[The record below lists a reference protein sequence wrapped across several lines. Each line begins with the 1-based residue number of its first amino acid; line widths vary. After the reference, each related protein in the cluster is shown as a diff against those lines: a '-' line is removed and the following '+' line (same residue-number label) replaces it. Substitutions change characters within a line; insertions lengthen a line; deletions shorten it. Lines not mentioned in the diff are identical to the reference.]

1 MTKEQKDAGLASVFK
16 RDDDK
21 SKRKELDAR
30 MRESAFVPDAY
41 GECYPGYHELGT
53 AVVDDDEADFSAM
66 DSKVGSTASNASL
79 LWQTHRTTSEAFST
93 RHAHATLVLS
103 LQICPGFSD
112 SCCCQSDKSCCVWW
126 VDARCIMLHK
136 APGCCCC
143 YGRYQYSGT
152 GHPDTPG
159 KAMAVQRQQPKV
171 MQYLPDAPRN
181 FFCLFSHMLEYSI

>member
-66 DSKVGSTASNASL
+66 DSKV
-79 LWQTHRTTSEAFST
+79 RC
-93 RHAHATLVLS
+93 HAHPTLL
-103 LQICPGFSD
+103 GRWHMRSD
-112 SCCCQSDKSCCVWW
+112 LL
-126 VDARCIMLHK
+126 A
-136 APGCCCC
+136 G
-143 YGRYQYSGT
+143 
-152 GHPDTPG
+152 
-159 KAMAVQRQQPKV
+159 
-171 MQYLPDAPRN
+171 
-181 FFCLFSHMLEYSI
+181 

>member
-66 DSKVGSTASNASL
+66 DSKVC
-79 LWQTHRTTSEAFST
+79 

-103 LQICPGFSD
+103 LPICPDF
-112 SCCCQSDKSCCVWW
+112 
-126 VDARCIMLHK
+126 RCLLLL
-136 APGCCCC
+136 
-143 YGRYQYSGT
+143 
-152 GHPDTPG
+152 
-159 KAMAVQRQQPKV
+159 AV
-171 MQYLPDAPRN
+171 
-181 FFCLFSHMLEYSI
+181 